1 MIAAR
6 AGSGARVA
14 ARPERTPGALRAAL
28 ERVAPHRLG
37 EMERQKDEAITL
49 AARSGSLGPITR
61 FLETWAVTVEIARI
75 PATAARLRTAEHTAR
90 TVDHDDP
97 AWREAMDEI
106 RDLHAEALRSLD
118 RIPLDRIPLDRSP
131 LDRGPLS
138 RDALARDS
146 FHRVAAE
153 R

>member
-1 MIAAR
+1 MIAER
-6 AGSGARVA
+6 AGSGACVA

-49 AARSGSLGPITR
+49 AARTGSLGPITR

-75 PATAARLRTAEHTAR
+75 PATAARLRTAEHAAR
-90 TVDHDDP
+90 TVGHDDP

-106 RDLHAEALRSLD
+106 RDLHAEALES
-118 RIPLDRIPLDRSP
+118 
-131 LDRGPLS
+131 LDRGPLDQGPLS
-138 RDALARDS
+138 RDSLARDS
-146 FHRVAAE
+146 FERVAAD